1 MPPRAWHTIGTDIF
15 TLEGSDHLVVADYY
29 SKYPFVRPIPR
40 GQSNSQTVIRIM
52 KQIFSEQG
60 IPKVVRSDN
69 GPNYNSQAFEAF
81 ARDYGFQ
88 HVTSSP
94 HYPRSNGFIESQVK
108 SVKTIL
114 LKAKTQDPDM
124 SLLCLRATPIDHKL
138 PSPAELLL
146 GRPIQDNLPKKIP
159 RDSSNEAVGPR
170 LEERQELQ
178 KFYHDRSARQLPE
191 LVPGQKVTIQDPTT
205 LKWKAAE
212 VEERLSAVPRSYVI
226 TTPTGGKLRR
236 TRTHIREVPQSNQ
249 EVKPDLGG
257 QIVSCAP
264 SGAADDLQDTP
275 GNQVMTDPSSY
286 LTRSGRVVKPP
297 ERLDM

>member
-1 MPPRAWHTIGTDIF
+1 MAHHWHRHLHLGGFRPPSSRRLL
-15 TLEGSDHLVVADYY
+15 LEISICQADT
-29 SKYPFVRPIPR
+29 K
-40 GQSNSQTVIRIM
+40 RIM
-52 KQIFSEQG
+52 KQIFSKQG

-69 GPNYNSQAFEAF
+69 GPHYNGQAFEAF

-94 HYPRSNGFIESQVK
+94 HYPRSNDFIESQVK

-114 LKAKTQDPDM
+114 LKAKTQDPDVG
-124 SLLCLRATPIDHKL
+124 LLCLRATPIDHKL

-170 LEERQELQ
+170 LEGRQELQ

-212 VEERLSAVPRSYVI
+212 VEERLSAVQSSYVI
-226 TTPTGGKLRR
+226 TPDWGKTTAHQNPHTGGPTK
-236 TRTHIREVPQSNQ
+236 
-249 EVKPDLGG
+249 
-257 QIVSCAP
+257 
-264 SGAADDLQDTP
+264 
-275 GNQVMTDPSSY
+275 
-286 LTRSGRVVKPP
+286 
-297 ERLDM
+297 